1 MTGYYLKWSVTI
13 VLLVQI
19 LLAPFATTFEE
30 SLPLVGLIAFTT
42 FVRLLLSCF
51 FDLLSSFEALK
62 KDMQRQKEEG
72 INSGKHVLCESQ
84 EYNKLMTK
92 IRSLFY
98 SIALVLAFMIGFA
111 LLVEWGQIW
120 NNFINWI
127 VGLFTAFPWFN
138 N

>member
-19 LLAPFATTFEE
+19 LLAPFATTLEE

-42 FVRLLLSCF
+42 FVRLLLSRF
-51 FDLLSSFEALK
+51 FDLLSSFDALK
-62 KDMQRQKEEG
+62 RGMQRQKEEG

-98 SIALVLAFMIGFA
+98 SIALVLAFIIGFA

-127 VGLFTAFPWFN
+127 VGFFTAFPWFN

>member
-19 LLAPFATTFEE
+19 LLTPFATTLEE

-51 FDLLSSFEALK
+51 FDLLSSFDVLK
-62 KDMQRQKEEG
+62 RGMQRQKEEG

>member
-19 LLAPFATTFEE
+19 LLAPFATTVEE
-30 SLPLVGLIAFTT
+30 SLPLVGLISFTT
-42 FVRLLLSCF
+42 VVRLVLSLF
-51 FDLLSSFEALK
+51 FDLLSSLDALK
-62 KDMQRQKEEG
+62 IGMQRQKEEG

>member
-19 LLAPFATTFEE
+19 LLAPFAITFEE
-30 SLPLVGLIAFTT
+30 SLPLVCLIAFTT
-42 FVRLLLSCF
+42 FIRLLLSWF
-51 FDLLSSFEALK
+51 FDLLSSFDALK
-62 KDMQRQKEEG
+62 RGMQKQKEEG
-72 INSGKHVLCESQ
+72 INSGKHVLCVSQ
-84 EYNKLMTK
+84 DYNKLMTK

>member
-19 LLAPFATTFEE
+19 LLAPFATTLEE

-51 FDLLSSFEALK
+51 FDLLSSFDALK
-62 KDMQRQKEEG
+62 RGMQRQKEEG
-72 INSGKHVLCESQ
+72 INSGKHVLCVSQ
-84 EYNKLMTK
+84 DYNKLMTK

-127 VGLFTAFPWFN
+127 VGLFTAFPWFDN
-138 N
+138 

>member
-42 FVRLLLSCF
+42 FLRLLLSCF
-51 FDLLSSFEALK
+51 FDLLSSFDALK
-62 KDMQRQKEEG
+62 RGMQRQKEEG

>member
-19 LLAPFATTFEE
+19 LLAPFAITFEE
-30 SLPLVGLIAFTT
+30 SLPLVCLIAFTT
-42 FVRLLLSCF
+42 FVRLLLSWF
-51 FDLLSSFEALK
+51 FDLLSSFDALK
-62 KDMQRQKEEG
+62 IGMQRQKEEG

>member
-1 MTGYYLKWSVTI
+1 M
-13 VLLVQI
+13 
-19 LLAPFATTFEE
+19 
-30 SLPLVGLIAFTT
+30 
-42 FVRLLLSCF
+42 LSWF
-51 FDLLSSFEALK
+51 FDLLSSFDALK
-62 KDMQRQKEEG
+62 RGMQRQKEEG

-98 SIALVLAFMIGFA
+98 SIALVLAFAIGFA
-111 LLVEWGQIW
+111 LLVEWEQIW
-120 NNFINWI
+120 DNFINWI

>member
-42 FVRLLLSCF
+42 FLRLLLSCF
-51 FDLLSSFEALK
+51 FDLLSSFDALK
-62 KDMQRQKEEG
+62 RGMQMQKEEG

-127 VGLFTAFPWFN
+127 VGLFTAFTWFN

>member
-42 FVRLLLSCF
+42 FVRLLLSWF

-62 KDMQRQKEEG
+62 RGMQRQKEEG
-72 INSGKHVLCESQ
+72 INSGKHVLCECQ

>member
-19 LLAPFATTFEE
+19 LLAPFATTLEE
-30 SLPLVGLIAFTT
+30 SLPLVGLIDFTT

-51 FDLLSSFEALK
+51 FDLLSSFDALK
-62 KDMQRQKEEG
+62 RGMQRQKEEG

>member
-19 LLAPFATTFEE
+19 LLAPFATTLEE

-51 FDLLSSFEALK
+51 FDLLSSFDALK
-62 KDMQRQKEEG
+62 RGMQRQKEEG

>member
-19 LLAPFATTFEE
+19 LLAPFATTLEE

-51 FDLLSSFEALK
+51 FDLLSSFDALK
-62 KDMQRQKEEG
+62 RGMQMQKEEG

>member
-19 LLAPFATTFEE
+19 LLAPFATTLEE
-30 SLPLVGLIAFTT
+30 SLPLVGFIAFTT
-42 FVRLLLSCF
+42 FVRLLLSWF
-51 FDLLSSFEALK
+51 FDLLSSFDALK
-62 KDMQRQKEEG
+62 IGMQRQKEEG

>member
-51 FDLLSSFEALK
+51 FDLLSSFDALK
-62 KDMQRQKEEG
+62 RGMQMQKEEG

>member
-1 MTGYYLKWSVTI
+1 M
-13 VLLVQI
+13 LVQI
-19 LLAPFATTFEE
+19 LLAPFAITFEE
-30 SLPLVGLIAFTT
+30 SLPLVCLIAFTT
-42 FVRLLLSCF
+42 FIRLLLSWF
-51 FDLLSSFEALK
+51 FDLLSSFDALK
-62 KDMQRQKEEG
+62 RGMQKQKEEG
-72 INSGKHVLCESQ
+72 INSGKQVLCECQ

-98 SIALVLAFMIGFA
+98 SIALVLAFAIGFA

>member
-98 SIALVLAFMIGFA
+98 SIALVLAFIIGFA

>member
-19 LLAPFATTFEE
+19 LLAPFATTLEE

-51 FDLLSSFEALK
+51 FDLLSSFDALK
-62 KDMQRQKEEG
+62 RGMQRQKEEG

-98 SIALVLAFMIGFA
+98 SIALVLAFAIGFA
-111 LLVEWGQIW
+111 LLVEWEQIW
-120 NNFINWI
+120 DNFINWI

>member
-42 FVRLLLSCF
+42 FLRLLLSCF
-51 FDLLSSFEALK
+51 FDLLSSFDALK
-62 KDMQRQKEEG
+62 RGMQRQKEEG

-84 EYNKLMTK
+84 DYNKLMTK

>member
-19 LLAPFATTFEE
+19 LLAPFATTLEE

-51 FDLLSSFEALK
+51 FDLLSSFDALK
-62 KDMQRQKEEG
+62 IGMQRQKEEG

-127 VGLFTAFPWFN
+127 VGFFTAFPWFN

>member
-19 LLAPFATTFEE
+19 LLAPFAITFEE
-30 SLPLVGLIAFTT
+30 SLPLVCLIAFTT
-42 FVRLLLSCF
+42 FVRLLLSWF
-51 FDLLSSFEALK
+51 FDLLSSFDALK
-62 KDMQRQKEEG
+62 RGMQRQKEEG
-72 INSGKHVLCESQ
+72 INSGKHVLCVSQ
-84 EYNKLMTK
+84 DYNKLMTK

>member
-1 MTGYYLKWSVTI
+1 
-13 VLLVQI
+13 
-19 LLAPFATTFEE
+19 
-30 SLPLVGLIAFTT
+30 
-42 FVRLLLSCF
+42 
-51 FDLLSSFEALK
+51 
-62 KDMQRQKEEG
+62 
-72 INSGKHVLCESQ
+72 
-84 EYNKLMTK
+84 MTK

-98 SIALVLAFMIGFA
+98 SIALVLAFIIGFA

>member
-42 FVRLLLSCF
+42 FVRLLLSWF
-51 FDLLSSFEALK
+51 FDLLSSFDALK
-62 KDMQRQKEEG
+62 RGMQRQEEG

>member
-19 LLAPFATTFEE
+19 LLAPFATTLEE

-51 FDLLSSFEALK
+51 FDLLSSLDALK
-62 KDMQRQKEEG
+62 IGMQRQKEEG

>member
-19 LLAPFATTFEE
+19 LLAPFATTLEE

-42 FVRLLLSCF
+42 IVRLLLSWF
-51 FDLLSSFEALK
+51 FDLLSSFDALK
-62 KDMQRQKEEG
+62 RGMQRQKEEG

-98 SIALVLAFMIGFA
+98 SIALVLAFIIGFA

>member
-19 LLAPFATTFEE
+19 LLAPFAITFEE
-30 SLPLVGLIAFTT
+30 SLPLVCLIAFTT
-42 FVRLLLSCF
+42 FIRLLLSWF
-51 FDLLSSFEALK
+51 FDLLSSFDALK
-62 KDMQRQKEEG
+62 RGMQRQKEEG
-72 INSGKHVLCESQ
+72 INSGKHVLCVSQ
-84 EYNKLMTK
+84 DYNKLMTK

-120 NNFINWI
+120 DNFINWI

>member
-19 LLAPFATTFEE
+19 LLAPFATTLEE

-51 FDLLSSFEALK
+51 FDLLSSFDALK
-62 KDMQRQKEEG
+62 IGMQRQKEEG

>member
-19 LLAPFATTFEE
+19 LLAPFATTLEE

-42 FVRLLLSCF
+42 FVRLLLSLF
-51 FDLLSSFEALK
+51 FDLLSSFEVLK
-62 KDMQRQKEEG
+62 KDMQRQKEES
-72 INSGKHVLCESQ
+72 INSGKQVLCECQ
-84 EYNKLMTK
+84 EYNELMTK

-98 SIALVLAFMIGFA
+98 SIALVLAFAIGFA
-111 LLVEWGQIW
+111 LLVEWKQIW
-120 NNFINWI
+120 DNFINWI

>member
-19 LLAPFATTFEE
+19 LLAPFATTLEE

-51 FDLLSSFEALK
+51 FDLLSSFDALK
-62 KDMQRQKEEG
+62 RGMQRQKEEG

-98 SIALVLAFMIGFA
+98 SIALVLAFIIGFA

>member
-1 MTGYYLKWSVTI
+1 M
-13 VLLVQI
+13 LVQI
-19 LLAPFATTFEE
+19 LLAPFAITFEE
-30 SLPLVGLIAFTT
+30 SLPLVCLIAFTT
-42 FVRLLLSCF
+42 FIRLLLSWF

-62 KDMQRQKEEG
+62 RGMQKQKEEG
-72 INSGKHVLCESQ
+72 INSGKQVLCECQ

-98 SIALVLAFMIGFA
+98 SIALVLAFAIGFA

>member
-19 LLAPFATTFEE
+19 LLAPFAITFEE
-30 SLPLVGLIAFTT
+30 SLPLVCLIAFTT
-42 FVRLLLSCF
+42 FIRLLLSWF
-51 FDLLSSFEALK
+51 FDLLSSFDALK
-62 KDMQRQKEEG
+62 RGMQRQKEEG
-72 INSGKHVLCESQ
+72 INSGKHVLCVSQ
-84 EYNKLMTK
+84 DYNKLMTK

-98 SIALVLAFMIGFA
+98 SIALVLAFAIGFA

>member
-19 LLAPFATTFEE
+19 LLAPFATTLEE

-51 FDLLSSFEALK
+51 FDLLSSFDALK
-62 KDMQRQKEEG
+62 IGMQRQKEEG

-98 SIALVLAFMIGFA
+98 SIALVLAFIIGFA

>member
-19 LLAPFATTFEE
+19 LLAPFAITFEE
-30 SLPLVGLIAFTT
+30 SLPLVCLIAFTT
-42 FVRLLLSCF
+42 FIRLLLSWF
-51 FDLLSSFEALK
+51 FDLLSSLDALK
-62 KDMQRQKEEG
+62 RGMQKQKEEG
-72 INSGKHVLCESQ
+72 INSGKQVLCECQ

-98 SIALVLAFMIGFA
+98 SIALVLAFAIGFA

>member
-19 LLAPFATTFEE
+19 LLAPFATTLEE

-51 FDLLSSFEALK
+51 FDLLSSFDVLK
-62 KDMQRQKEEG
+62 RGMQRQKEEG
-72 INSGKHVLCESQ
+72 INSGKHVLCVSQ
-84 EYNKLMTK
+84 DYNKLMTK

>member
-19 LLAPFATTFEE
+19 LLAPFATTLEE

-42 FVRLLLSCF
+42 FVRLLLSWF
-51 FDLLSSFEALK
+51 FDLLSSFDALK
-62 KDMQRQKEEG
+62 RGMQRQKEEG
-72 INSGKHVLCESQ
+72 INSGKHVLCVSQ
-84 EYNKLMTK
+84 DYNRLMTK

>member
-19 LLAPFATTFEE
+19 LLAPFATTLEE

-42 FVRLLLSCF
+42 FLRLLLSCF
-51 FDLLSSFEALK
+51 FDLLSSFDALK
-62 KDMQRQKEEG
+62 RGMQRQKEEG

>member
-42 FVRLLLSCF
+42 FLRLLLSCF
-51 FDLLSSFEALK
+51 FDLLSSFDVLK
-62 KDMQRQKEEG
+62 RGMQRQKEEG

>member
-19 LLAPFATTFEE
+19 LLAPFATTLEE

-42 FVRLLLSCF
+42 FVRLLLYWF
-51 FDLLSSFEALK
+51 FDLLSSFDALK
-62 KDMQRQKEEG
+62 RGMQRQKEEG

-98 SIALVLAFMIGFA
+98 SIALVLAFAIGFA
-111 LLVEWGQIW
+111 LLVEWEQIW
-120 NNFINWI
+120 DNFINWI

>member
-19 LLAPFATTFEE
+19 LLAPFATTLEE

-51 FDLLSSFEALK
+51 FDLLSSFDVLK
-62 KDMQRQKEEG
+62 RGMQRQKEEG

-84 EYNKLMTK
+84 KYNKLMTK

>member
-42 FVRLLLSCF
+42 FLRLLLSCF
-51 FDLLSSFEALK
+51 FDLLSSFDALK
-62 KDMQRQKEEG
+62 RGMQRQKEEG

-120 NNFINWI
+120 NSFINWI